1 MLLAT
6 LSKSIMAPYI
16 VSINNQS
23 NIKQAYAIFAAA
35 PVIKRNGASTVDVV
49 TRIITSVRGVASPQ
63 GQASFML
70 SKKLFAT
77 CGVYDVEADPSPQ
90 NQNRKRIGTGIE
102 VVDQRPVDLGCL
114 DERGRL
120 VPGTT
125 LQIECSGGTPA
136 FTKEE
141 ITPSGASGCFSI
153 LTGRDFSVKEARHS
167 EMLHPPPP
175 LPLLRPLLV
184 VPTLLRPIFYPYQY
198 VVGFCSSMRQNIG
211 PYATFVPEPG
221 QEYQI
226 APSKIFYVVVGE
238 FNPYDLTSPTL
249 KGSQSTCKVDFGTLG
264 TDQVTLTHND
274 TGGLIRMRVPGEEGT
289 SPVNFDVSGSS
300 APADLGSNATATRSN

>member
-1 MLLAT
+1 MLLST
-6 LSKSIMAPYI
+6 LSRSTMAPYI

-23 NIKQAYAIFAAA
+23 SCKQAYAIFAAA
-35 PVIKRNGASTVDVV
+35 PVIKRNGDSTVDVV

-77 CGVYDVEADPSPQ
+77 CGVYDVEADLSPQ
-90 NQNRKRIGTGIE
+90 NQHRKRIGTGIE
-102 VVDQRPVDLGCL
+102 VVDQRPVVLGCS
-114 DERGRL
+114 DERGRPI
-120 VPGTT
+120 PGTT
-125 LQIECSGGTPA
+125 LRIECSDGTPA

-141 ITPSGASGCFSI
+141 ITPSGVPGCFYI
-153 LTGRDFSVKEARHS
+153 LTGRDFSVKEAKHN
-167 EMLHPPPP
+167 
-175 LPLLRPLLV
+175 
-184 VPTLLRPIFYPYQY
+184 QY

-226 APSKIFYVVVGE
+226 APSKTFYVAVGQ

-249 KGSQSTCKVDFGTLG
+249 KDSQSTCKVDFGTLG

-274 TGGLIRMRVPGEEGT
+274 TGELIRMMVPGEEAT
-289 SPVNFDVSGSS
+289 SPGNFDVPGSSGS
-300 APADLGSNATATRSN
+300 ADLGSNATRSD

>member
-1 MLLAT
+1 
-6 LSKSIMAPYI
+6 MAPYI

-35 PVIKRNGASTVDVV
+35 PTIKRNGDSTVDVV
-49 TRIITSVRGVASPQ
+49 TRIITSVRGVASSQ

-77 CGVYDVEADPSPQ
+77 CGVYDVEADLSPQ
-90 NQNRKRIGTGIE
+90 NQHRKRIGTGIE
-102 VVDQRPVDLGCL
+102 VVDQRPVVLGCS
-114 DERGRL
+114 DERGRS

-125 LQIECSGGTPA
+125 LRIECSDGTPV

-141 ITPSGASGCFSI
+141 ITPSGVTGCFSI

-167 EMLHPPPP
+167 E
-175 LPLLRPLLV
+175 LLI
-184 VPTLLRPIFYPYQY
+184 LRYAALEADQGRQDQY

-226 APSKIFYVVVGE
+226 AASKIFYVAVGQ

-249 KGSQSTCKVDFGTLG
+249 KDSSSTCKVDFGTLG

-274 TGGLIRMRVPGEEGT
+274 TGGLIRMRVPGEEG
-289 SPVNFDVSGSS
+289 PGNFDVSGSS
-300 APADLGSNATATRSN
+300 GSADLGSNVSTTHSN